1 MKASSPTGSVSP
13 ALPVLPVV
21 AAFLL
26 HVCSTVVLHRQP
38 TAMAANSGSFIRVR
52 LFFDYPPPSVVDCRM
67 CWLLVDL
74 NTCRVVS
81 DLESLIRDKFGF
93 SSRSI
98 FNLFIDDCYL
108 PHTESI
114 FLVRDNDSVW
124 WVCSLSVSAVCR
136 GGKKKLRGS
145 GEDIIHVLHVIVFAF
160 KNKDVSI
167 LKKTK
172 LLLLLSF
179 CFISFP
185 KTELKKN
192 IKVLKLRTQRKVQ
205 SFFFLHVYSRC
216 LFSLCQGE
224 GGLSSSGKRPQQPP
238 RHVQ

>member
-26 HVCSTVVLHRQP
+26 HVCSTVVLHRQS

-124 WVCSLSVSAVCR
+124 WVCSLSLSVSAVSR
-136 GGKKKLRGS
+136 GEKKKLRGS
-145 GEDIIHVLHVIVFAF
+145 GEHAVCPLTPIIHVLHVIVFAF
-160 KNKDVSI
+160 KNKAVSI

-192 IKVLKLRTQRKVQ
+192 IK
-205 SFFFLHVYSRC
+205 SA
-216 LFSLCQGE
+216 
-224 GGLSSSGKRPQQPP
+224 
-238 RHVQ
+238 